1 MYRLLSYRTDAGA
14 TRAGLL
20 IGDRIH
26 DLENEFKAARL
37 RPGLDT
43 TSLIALFKAWEK
55 WKPYFDKIAAEP
67 KTDGMALAS
76 VKIAA
81 PLQYPGVIYMAGSN
95 YIDHLLEMNPGPPP
109 DKSKTQPF
117 FFLKTVEGTVIG
129 TNETVH
135 LPSYS
140 QKVDWEAEIAFVV
153 GRTARNVAVKN
164 AMDYIAGYT
173 IVNDLSA
180 RDNSRRSDV
189 VFIYDWIGQK
199 CFDTS
204 CPMGPW
210 IVPADQIG
218 DPNNLAIKLWV
229 NDTLHQNSNT
239 KHLFFDFAE
248 QLAWLSQRVTLNP
261 GDVISTGTPAGVGAG
276 KGVFLK
282 HGDVVTIEIEGI
294 GRLVNPVVQD

>member
-1 MYRLLSYRTDAGA
+1 MYRLLSYRTNEGA
-14 TRAGLL
+14 ARAGIL

-37 RPGLDT
+37 RPGIET
-43 TSLIALFKAWEK
+43 VSLVAMFRNWDRA
-55 WKPYFDKIAAEP
+55 KPYLDKIATTH
-67 KTDGMALAS
+67 KTDGIAVSSA
-76 VKIAA
+76 KIAA
-81 PLQYPGVIYMAGSN
+81 PLQYPGVIYMAGAN
-95 YIDHLLEMNPGPPP
+95 YVAHILEMNPGAPP
-109 DKSKTQPF
+109 DKSKTQPY

-129 TNETVH
+129 PNETIH

-140 QKVDWEAEIAFVV
+140 KKVDWEAEIAFVM
-153 GRTARNVAVKN
+153 GRKARDVSVED
-164 AMDYIAGYT
+164 AMDCIAGYT

-180 RDNSRRSDV
+180 RDRSRRDDV
-189 VFIYDWIGQK
+189 PFIYDWIGQK

-239 KHLFFDFAE
+239 NDMFFNYAE
-248 QLAWLSQRVTLNP
+248 QISWLSKHVTLNP
-261 GDVISTGTPAGVGAG
+261 GDVVSTGTPPGVGMG
-276 KGVFLK
+276 KNLFLK
-282 HGDVVTIEIEGI
+282 HGDTVTIEIEGI
-294 GRLVNPVVQD
+294 GRLANPCVQD